1 MQSFSIEIAQPSRER
16 IMALMTPEEF
26 EASLKELKPKVF
38 MNGKRVESVLE
49 NPNTRTVVEANKASY
64 RWALD
69 DKSSD
74 IMSCYSP
81 LVNERVNRYTYV
93 SQSID
98 DLVAKA
104 QAGTF
109 TAEHLGTCI
118 YRCVGYDA
126 FHALAATTWEM
137 DRDLDTEYYPRF
149 MEYLATIQKKDLSVA
164 GALTEP
170 RGHRMKRA
178 IDWPDP
184 YLSLK
189 VVDKSKDGI
198 VVRGAKINISGA
210 FASHEL
216 AVLPQ
221 SSHGP
226 DEEDYAVAFAT
237 PTDAEGI
244 SYVCQYSP
252 YSAERDQAEDLS
264 ELGNPLFGQRETSM
278 VIFDNVFVP
287 WERVFH
293 CGETKYS
300 GKMVMRFARTH
311 RMTCGGTCKV
321 GFMNQIIGACKLVQ
335 EYKGLEEVPH
345 INEQLTEMVVLRE
358 TGRACG
364 LAAARLG
371 SEEPEG
377 SGVFLP
383 DELMGNVSKLNI
395 CNAFWRTMALAGD
408 IGGGLVVTMP
418 SIKELKNPE
427 TKDFVEEFFSF
438 GSDEPTE
445 NILKVHKLLQHWTAG
460 QHGVGTWHGA
470 GPVMAQKIMIQRI
483 ADFDHEKNLVKE
495 TLNLQDSCCGTD
507 DPDNTGQEPKK
518 IPVK

>member
-1 MQSFSIEIAQPSRER
+1 
-16 IMALMTPEEF
+16 MALMTPEQF
-26 EASLKELKPKVF
+26 EESLRERKPKVF
-38 MNGKRVESVLE
+38 MNGKQVESVLD

-64 RWALD
+64 EWALD
-69 DKSSD
+69 PASKD
-74 IMSCYSP
+74 IMSVYSP
-81 LVNERVNRYTYV
+81 LVDEVVNRYTYV
-93 SQSID
+93 SASIE

-104 QAGTF
+104 MAGTF
-109 TAEHLGTCI
+109 TAERLGTCI

-126 FHALAATTWEM
+126 SHALAASTWEM
-137 DRDLDTEYYPRF
+137 DQKLGTEYHARF
-149 MEYLATIQKKDLSVA
+149 LDYLKMVQRKDYSVA

-170 RGHRMKRA
+170 RGSRSKRA

-189 VVDKSKDGI
+189 IVDENKDGI

-216 AVLPQ
+216 IVLPQ
-221 SSHGP
+221 SSHP
-226 DEEDYAVAFAT
+226 EEEKDYAIAFAT

-244 SYVCQYSP
+244 TYVCQYSP
-252 YSAERDQAEDLS
+252 YSAERELADDIY
-264 ELGNPLFGQRETSM
+264 ELGNPVFGQRETSM

-293 CGETKYS
+293 CREWKFS
-300 GKMVMRFARTH
+300 GKIVARFARTH

-321 GFMNQIIGACKLVQ
+321 GFMNQIIGACKLIQ
-335 EYKGLEEVPH
+335 DYKGLQKVPH
-345 INEQLTEMVVLRE
+345 INEQITEMVVLRE

-364 LAAARLG
+364 LAAARMG
-371 SEEPEG
+371 SEDPPG

-383 DELMGNVSKLNI
+383 DELMGNVAKLNI
-395 CNAFWRTMALAGD
+395 CNGFWRTMALAGD

-418 SIKELKNPE
+418 SLKELKNPE
-427 TKDFVEEFFSF
+427 TRKYVEEFYSF

-470 GPVMAQKIMIQRI
+470 GPVQTQKIMIQRV
-483 ADFDHEKNLVKE
+483 ADFEHEKDLVKK
-495 TLNLQDSCCGTD
+495 TL
-507 DPDNTGQEPKK
+507 K
-518 IPVK
+518 IPVKQDEKKTAAGTEVPIKKD